1 MNTNHNKLFFIPL
14 LALGLG
20 LTACNDDE
28 DNDVDPAPG
37 PTQNIVQIA
46 SGNPDF
52 SILADA
58 LTQAGL
64 ISTLQGSGPF
74 TVFAPDNVAF
84 NTFFDNNEIL
94 DTDSDGSRVDEL
106 ILALGAEA
114 VQQTL
119 LYHVLGGEVRA
130 ADVPLKGY
138 VTTSSTLSPGNEQ
151 LSLLAEARSTGVILN
166 NTADV
171 TAADILATNGVIHRI
186 NAVLTLPDI
195 TDHAINNPADLSAL
209 VNAVVLTGLLPTLS
223 NPDATFTLFAPTNAA
238 FALAPAGLTNQQL
251 STVLTYHVLDTQV
264 RSEDITSG
272 SVNTVAGQAFTITA
286 SAEGVTILDTAG
298 NLVNVILTNIQGTNG
313 VVHLID
319 GVLIPVL

>member
-94 DTDSDGSRVDEL
+94 DTDSDGSRVDDL
-106 ILALGAEA
+106 IGALGAEA
-114 VQQTL
+114 VKQTL
-119 LYHVLGGEVRA
+119 LYHVLGGEIRA
-130 ADVPLKGY
+130 AGVPLKAY
-138 VTTSSTLSPGNEQ
+138 VTTSSTFSPGNEQ
-151 LSLLAEARSTGVILN
+151 LSLLVEARSTGVILN

-171 TAADILATNGVIHRI
+171 TTADILATNGVIHRI

-209 VNAVVLTGLLPTLS
+209 VDAVVVTGLLPTLK
-223 NPDATFTLFAPTNAA
+223 NPAATFTLFAPTNAA
-238 FALAPAGLTNQQL
+238 FALAPANLTNDQL
-251 STVLTYHVLDTQV
+251 ATVLTYHVLATQV

-298 NLVNVILTNIQGTNG
+298 NLVDVILTNIQGTNG

>member
-1 MNTNHNKLFFIPL
+1 MNTQHKNLFLIPL

-20 LTACNDDE
+20 LTACNDDD
-28 DNDVDPAPG
+28 DNDVDPTPG

-46 SGNPDF
+46 AGNPNF

-64 ISTLQGSGPF
+64 ISTLEGSGPF

-84 NTFFDNNEIL
+84 NTFFDTNEIP
-94 DTDSDGSRVDEL
+94 DANSDGSRVDDL
-106 ILALGAEA
+106 IGALGAEA

-166 NTADV
+166 DTADV
-171 TAADILATNGVIHRI
+171 TTADILATNGVIHRI

-195 TDHAINNPADLSAL
+195 TDHAINNADLSAL
-209 VNAVVLTGLLPTLS
+209 VGAVVVTGLLPTLK
-223 NPDATFTLFAPTNAA
+223 NPAATFTLFAPTNAA

-286 SAEGVTILDTAG
+286 GAAGVTILDTAG